1 MPEPPS
7 SWDHRCTPLYLTSHL
22 WNRVLIL
29 VVRYINSNISRKVV
43 CFIFLLVGLFNWDLI
58 SVVLHVLSQYHLPSA
73 SVAPRP
79 SCTSA
84 DSNHICTVPC
94 SLRSLFSLAS
104 SDWKSSSVWIKDW
117 LNKSPQVS
125 FSYSQWKG
133 SGWLAGPVVW
143 SLHDLICRL
152 GYRFSCQFKGTCSFS
167 MKGRDWPLDESVR
180 TTVEGL

>member
-29 VVRYINSNISRKVV
+29 VVRYIKSNISRKVV
-43 CFIFLLVGLFNWDLI
+43 FFNFLLIGLFNWDLI

-73 SVAPRP
+73 SVAPVP
-79 SCTSA
+79 SCNSA
-84 DSNHICTVPC
+84 DSYHICIVPC
-94 SLRSLFSLAS
+94 SLCTMFSLAS
-104 SDWKSSSVWIKDW
+104 LDWKSSSVWIKGW
-117 LNKSPQVS
+117 LNKSPEVS

-152 GYRFSCQFKGTCSFS
+152 GYRFSCQFKGTCPFS
-167 MKGRDWPLDESVR
+167 MKGREWPLDESVR
-180 TTVEGL
+180 TTVQSL